1 MALFGSASAAA
12 AVVGVIA
19 DTWPVARAPHS
30 GETLR
35 RCGAYNRRTKSTAPV
50 PLKAR
55 VRHAFRSTRQSQ
67 RMNQLRSQHAMHV
80 EVSLR
85 ECRKRKAIL
94 QLFSRATCLVVA
106 YWTER
111 LRQSRSA
118 SKSKAIC
125 SNSFFVSLRIILL
138 YRLHKCMSSK
148 LCVVFDFLE
157 LPILDYQPIL

>member
-94 QLFSRATCLVVA
+94 QLFSRATCLAVFELDRTSGA
-106 YWTER
+106 I
-111 LRQSRSA
+111 SFGF
-118 SKSKAIC
+118 KAG
-125 SNSFFVSLRIILL
+125 SHLQLHLRIIAHLTD
-138 YRLHKCMSSK
+138 CIVAVCTSSK
-148 LCVVFDFLE
+148 LFTATE
-157 LPILDYQPIL
+157 P

>member
-19 DTWPVARAPHS
+19 DTWPVARAPHN

-80 EVSLR
+80 EVER
-85 ECRKRKAIL
+85 VRK
-94 QLFSRATCLVVA
+94 
-106 YWTER
+106 E
-111 LRQSRSA
+111 
-118 SKSKAIC
+118 KSYIDY
-125 SNSFFVSLRIILL
+125 IL
-138 YRLHKCMSSK
+138 YRLCS
-148 LCVVFDFLE
+148 LYRILRLE
-157 LPILDYQPIL
+157 TIDSRI

>member
-1 MALFGSASAAA
+1 MQPPDARRASEGPYPQGDGMALFGSASAAA

-80 EVSLR
+80 EVER
-85 ECRKRKAIL
+85 VRKEKSYTTAFL
-94 QLFSRATCLVVA
+94 
-106 YWTER
+106 
-111 LRQSRSA
+111 A
-118 SKSKAIC
+118 S
-125 SNSFFVSLRIILL
+125 
-138 YRLHKCMSSK
+138 HMSS
-148 LCVVFDFLE
+148 CC
-157 LPILDYQPIL
+157 ILDRTSAAISFSFKVESHLQ

>member
-1 MALFGSASAAA
+1 MSSHPIPPFFAVAFFLVSASAAA
-12 AVVGVIA
+12 AVVGFLA
-19 DTWPVARAPHS
+19 DTWPVACASHRSETPRRS
-30 GETLR
+30 GA
-35 RCGAYNRRTKSTAPV
+35 CNRPTKPTAPV
-50 PLKAR
+50 SLKAR

-125 SNSFFVSLRIILL
+125 SKSLFVSLRIVSIT
-138 YRLHKCMSSK
+138 
-148 LCVVFDFLE
+148 
-157 LPILDYQPIL
+157 